1 MVRSMLGPGWALAL
15 LLLAHGI
22 DRRRVVT
29 PCASRSD
36 RKAPCLGVRG
46 RVSLTN
52 GNPNVRVWHVGTKRV
67 FGGVGIGCTEH
78 PCGPSAMPDS
88 FVGTDGREPRPLRGP
103 YHLPGHARARRLDAN
118 GLYRVCQEYREA
130 TALTAV
136 PMNDAVSLR

>member
-22 DRRRVVT
+22 DRGRVVT
-29 PCASRSD
+29 PCGSRSD

-67 FGGVGIGCTEH
+67 FGVVGIECTEH

-88 FVGTDGREPRPLRGP
+88 LWAQMDENHDLFADLIICPVTHERAGWMQWPVSS
-103 YHLPGHARARRLDAN
+103 LPSISASD
-118 GLYRVCQEYREA
+118 
-130 TALTAV
+130 
-136 PMNDAVSLR
+136 